1 MGIFK
6 SIGKVFKKIGRG
18 IKKAF
23 KKFGKFMGKAGILGQ
38 IAMMFI
44 IPGIG
49 GALMKGLGGAFKGVV
64 GATAE
69 GVKAAAVTSQA
80 AVTAGNAATSAV
92 GTGTATAAQTATIKA
107 GEAATKSL
115 TKLMDKG
122 ILKGSIKGTL
132 EATRGTGLLGS
143 SSGLAN
149 GVGSVLQAAGNFV
162 KVGVKGFKTV
172 TEGISSFI
180 SEFGKV
186 GLNKIPGVNIGT
198 AAPNVSAAWS
208 NVQNN
213 VMTNASQT
221 VQAFNTSIG
230 YTPPATGGL
239 ANYVPKANVTV
250 ASTKAAKLTDTAAG
264 IVDGPPLLKQTE
276 GINLA
281 KTSANLD
288 LDKTL
293 PATQEVTLGG
303 FAEDPTAIKLYE
315 VKQPSLLDKAATP
328 EVIPETKGFIAK
340 TFEKGK
346 TAFVDNLGPQALV
359 DRAVAVPGKIA
370 DGFFGSLENAG
381 STIVNTGISKAMA
394 GTPETPIY
402 NQNVSGGIP
411 TIGKLTPEASTL
423 ASAPDAFV
431 QAYAGRSQ
439 NGMSYGA
446 EGSGIYGQFFKNFA
460 PQAIG

>member
-49 GALMKGLGGAFKGVV
+49 GALMKGLGGAFKGLV
-64 GATAE
+64 GAT
-69 GVKAAAVTSQA
+69 QA
-80 AVTAGNAATSAV
+80 GTTTAAATSAA
-92 GTGTATAAQTATIKA
+92 TATAGTAASTA
-107 GEAATKSL
+107 
-115 TKLMDKG
+115 
-122 ILKGSIKGTL
+122 
-132 EATRGTGLLGS
+132 GLLGS

-180 SEFGKV
+180 GEFGKM

-198 AAPNVSAAWS
+198 AAPNVSAAWG

-250 ASTKAAKLTDTAAG
+250 ASTKAAKLADTAAG
-264 IVDGPPLLKQTE
+264 IVDGPALLKQTE

-303 FAEDPTAIKLYE
+303 FAGDPTAIKPFE
-315 VKQPSLLDKAATP
+315 VKQSLLDGRPKTPINADKAFKNSNAFRQARTP
-328 EVIPETKGFIAK
+328 EVIPEPKGFIAE

-359 DRAVAVPGKIA
+359 DRAVALPGKMA

-381 STIVNTGISKAMA
+381 STIVNTGISKAIA

-423 ASAPDAFV
+423 ASAPDAFI